1 MWCSCR
7 IGEVLVLLE
16 DFEVF
21 FLSLALAFP
30 FPTLNLEEMGVIKL
44 LKGLVAPLWP
54 SLAAACG
61 GDGRGDLVLFALD
74 SAGLPG

>member
-7 IGEVLVLLE
+7 IGEVLVLE

-30 FPTLNLEEMGVIKL
+30 FPTLNLEEMGAIKL
-44 LKGLVAPLWP
+44 LKGLVALWP

-74 SAGLPG
+74 SAGLLG